1 MKIRRLFLPLAA
13 FLLLPAAAWAY
24 RPFVSTDAAV
34 ADVKELEIEIGY
46 FNLERNKGNST
57 FIIPQAVL
65 NYGVIHNLELVA
77 EFAVEEPRHSSTRL
91 VDFALSLKAVL
102 KEGILQEKDGVSFA
116 VEAGALLPSTNKEEK
131 RFGFQGIGILSG
143 RLAPLT
149 AHVNFG
155 GGVDRAHHNPFVVW
169 GVIAELPVAPTFR
182 LVGRSTARA
191 SAATPAR
198 VPVCSASF
206 GRLHCEIYLSTLV
219 SAEASP
225 ALRRHGPSRRG
236 SPARFRSRPPKV
248 NDRIG
253 AGGKSRQRA
262 I

>member
-34 ADVKELEIEIGY
+34 GDVKELEIEVGY

-77 EFAVEEPRHSSTRL
+77 EFAVEEPRQSSTRL

-131 RFGFQGIGILSG
+131 RFGFQGIGVLSG

-182 LVGRSTARA
+182 LVGEINGESVSGHAGASSGLLGVVWKTSLRNLSFDAGVRRGISGAAPPWAFTAGPP
-191 SAATPAR
+191 SAA
-198 VPVCSASF
+198 SF
-206 GRLHCEIYLSTLV
+206 
-219 SAEASP
+219 A
-225 ALRRHGPSRRG
+225 
-236 SPARFRSRPPKV
+236 PP
-248 NDRIG
+248 
-253 AGGKSRQRA
+253 QEH
-262 I
+262 